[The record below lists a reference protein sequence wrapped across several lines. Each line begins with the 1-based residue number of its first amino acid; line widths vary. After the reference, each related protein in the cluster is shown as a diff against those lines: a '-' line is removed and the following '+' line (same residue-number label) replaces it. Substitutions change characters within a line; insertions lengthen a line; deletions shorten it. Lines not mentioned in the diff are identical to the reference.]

1 MKNAGTTI
9 NLQVLNN
16 NQPMLSKVAVI
27 QHAPVLGKRLAT
39 IEKAVGLIDADTKA
53 SAKLIVLPVAFI
65 AGYPT
70 YIWHLRPGLDMD
82 LSSEIGALMLENA
95 VK

>member
-1 MKNAGTTI
+1 MMNAGTTI

-39 IEKAVGLIDADTKA
+39 ME
-53 SAKLIVLPVAFI
+53 
-65 AGYPT
+65 
-70 YIWHLRPGLDMD
+70 R
-82 LSSEIGALMLENA
+82 
-95 VK
+95 